1 MKKLSLLVLGAVLF
15 TASCKKEET
24 TPVDGTPQ
32 QPNEYSFTNVSYSGQ
47 TDRLDMLAELT
58 AEMKK
63 PGSGTPA
70 NAQVMLDM
78 FANENSPFADSAL
91 NISTKQ
97 LKNKCYAG
105 GGAAMGTTT
114 FEYYINRLGSI
125 SASSAGTWSPG
136 TAGVSTSGSKAY
148 YFDEN
153 GVEYAQLVEKGLMGA
168 IFYYQISET
177 YTREGKIGNAVN
189 NTDVTVDK
197 GTDMEHHWDEAF
209 GYFGATVDLTEANY
223 SDKSLRYHAKYAKK
237 GSDAGLE
244 TVGNV
249 MYEFIKGRFSISSN
263 DYPSRDA
270 AAIQLR
276 KEYEKIMVTT
286 AIHYING
293 SVANFGDDAL
303 RNHEISEAYAF
314 IISLHYN
321 SDKLI
326 SDADLALVKDLFRTD
341 MGGQMVPNFLN
352 VTVSTL
358 NQAKDKLSEVYGL
371 DLVKDNL

>member
-1 MKKLSLLVLGAVLF
+1 MKKLPLLLLGAVLF
-15 TASCKKEET
+15 TASCEKEET
-24 TPVDGTPQ
+24 EPVVVAPQ
-32 QPNEYSFTNVSYSGQ
+32 QPATYSFTNVSYDGQ

-58 AEMKK
+58 TEMKK
-63 PGSGTPA
+63 PATGTSA
-70 NAQVMLDM
+70 DAQTMLNM
-78 FANENSPFADSAL
+78 FANENSPFADGAL

-97 LKNKCYAG
+97 LKNKCYDG
-105 GGAAMGTTT
+105 GGAAIGTST
-114 FEYYINRLGSI
+114 FEYYINRLASI
-125 SASSAGTWSPG
+125 SAISTGTWAPG

-223 SDKSLRYHAKYAKK
+223 NDQSLRYHAKYAKK

-249 MYEFIKGRFSISSN
+249 MYQFIKGRFSISNN
-263 DYPSRDA
+263 DYTGRDDA
-270 AAIQLR
+270 ANELR
-276 KEYEKIMVTT
+276 KEYEEIMVTT

-293 SVANFGDDAL
+293 SIANFGDDAL

-321 SDKLI
+321 SDKVI

-352 VTVSTL
+352 VSVSTL

-371 DLVKDNL
+371 DLVKDIL